1 MTTEGEAGGGV
12 VRRRPRLDRLLE
24 TLGAAPVLE
33 MLGVDAETLGRVQA
47 GLEPL
52 GEESWKWGPCCSR
65 AVILPELVLSGLG
78 TAAMVRVLRRSAVVS
93 VILPPP

>member
-1 MTTEGEAGGGV
+1 MTTEGEAGEGV

-52 GEESWKWGPCCSR
+52 DEEP
-65 AVILPELVLSGLG
+65 
-78 TAAMVRVLRRSAVVS
+78 VRRLEGMATGVKMKSPA
-93 VILPPP
+93 

>member
-33 MLGVDAETLGRVQA
+33 TLGVDAETPGA
-47 GLEPL
+47 GA
-52 GEESWKWGPCCSR
+52 GGVG
-65 AVILPELVLSGLG
+65 AFG
-78 TAAMVRVLRRSAVVS
+78 
-93 VILPPP
+93 

>member
-1 MTTEGEAGGGV
+1 MTTEGESGGGV

-52 GEESWKWGPCCSR
+52 GEEPVRRLEGMAESMGMVVEWWEDDAPGSRGSRWG
-65 AVILPELVLSGLG
+65 
-78 TAAMVRVLRRSAVVS
+78 
-93 VILPPP
+93 